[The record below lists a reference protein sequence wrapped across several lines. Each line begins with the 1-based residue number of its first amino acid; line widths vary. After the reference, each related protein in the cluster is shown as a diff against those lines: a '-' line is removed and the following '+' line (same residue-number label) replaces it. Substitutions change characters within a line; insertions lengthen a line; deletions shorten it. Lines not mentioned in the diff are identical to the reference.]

1 MNSKQHYIEVLH
13 DRDKNKG
20 FLNKIYLQLNSYF
33 FKLQNIKKFKI

>member
-20 FLNKIYLQLNSYF
+20 FLNKFYLSTAKLLF
-33 FKLQNIKKFKI
+33 F